1 MALVRIVD
9 DVDSNRSS
17 YRSIHRTVD
26 VVDDDVRNDRRS
38 RVVVDGMD
46 DEDGYAVVV
55 VVGMVRWNNGG
66 RMEAEEKVS

>member
-26 VVDDDVRNDRRS
+26 VVDDDVRNDCRS
-38 RVVVDGMD
+38 RVVVDGTD
-46 DEDGYAVVV
+46 DEDGYAVV

-66 RMEAEEKVS
+66 KMEAEEKVS